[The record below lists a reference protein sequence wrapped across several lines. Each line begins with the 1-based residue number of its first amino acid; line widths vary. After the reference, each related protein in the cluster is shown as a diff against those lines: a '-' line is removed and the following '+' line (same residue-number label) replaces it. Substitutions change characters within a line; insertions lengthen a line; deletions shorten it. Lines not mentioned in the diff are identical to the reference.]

1 MADLSGYG
9 SDRTLVSA
17 QAVQPF
23 PLVVLSALLLAVA
36 LVVPSGP
43 PMVGALGAGAGLV
56 AAATLMSGLALRDW
70 VFRHTKQRGI
80 ESEVLADAAPTVL
93 TTADGTILVLNE
105 AARASLGPISQET
118 RTLADLFSASVAE
131 PAGLLTRLAK
141 AAQEHLH
148 GYEDIETPSASI
160 RIRVQKKR
168 GALLVWRIELFEHK
182 LRLKTN
188 PTSTAARDQNS
199 YSDLT
204 ETTRSNNV
212 KLEAAE
218 PLLDGLPVPILKID
232 ADGRVG
238 YANTPAQ
245 KLLNFPE
252 SDAPPLYDLVE
263 GMGRPIAEWL
273 SDAAQGRG
281 LVKTEF
287 VRATRA
293 DRELFIQIS
302 LGRIEEN
309 GHTRLLGILNDATEL
324 KTLEAQFVQSQKMQ
338 AIGQLAGG
346 VAHDFNNLLTAISG
360 HCDLLLLRHDE
371 GDPDFTDLMQ
381 IAQNA
386 NRAASL
392 VGQLLA
398 FSRKQNLK
406 PQALDLRDTMSD
418 LTHLLNRLVGEK
430 ISLEL
435 RIAPAE
441 TTIRADRRQFEQVI
455 MNLVVNA
462 RDAMPSGGEIEILVE
477 PRELQEPLQR
487 DRADIAAGDY
497 VVIQVRDTGSGIP
510 ADQLPKI
517 FEPFFTTKKTGEGT
531 GLGLSTAYGIVKQ
544 TGGYIFVDSEL
555 GKGSV
560 FTLYFPLHTQS
571 ETSTEH
577 VAPETPKS
585 SASAGEGVVL
595 LVEDEAPV
603 RAFASRALRL
613 RGYTVIEAEN
623 AEMALEILS
632 DDALEIDVF
641 VTDVIMPGM
650 DGPTWVKKALERRPE
665 TRIIFV
671 SGYAEE
677 SLAENQMRV
686 PNSVFL
692 PKPFSLNQL
701 TNVVH
706 EQLH

>member
-70 VFRHTKQRGI
+70 VFRHTKQRRI

-105 AARASLGPISQET
+105 SARVSLGPISQET

-141 AAQEHLH
+141 AAQEQLH